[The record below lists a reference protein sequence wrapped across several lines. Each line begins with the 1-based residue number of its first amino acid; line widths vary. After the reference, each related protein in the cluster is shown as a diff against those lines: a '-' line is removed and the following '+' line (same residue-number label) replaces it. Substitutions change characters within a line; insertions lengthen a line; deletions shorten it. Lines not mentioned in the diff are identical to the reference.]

1 MRSAT
6 TKNLGNVF
14 SNMSSSKKRS
24 GSTPTAAASKKS
36 KVLAMLDLSDSD
48 DSGLDDYLT
57 DLKKPATK
65 TKGASKP
72 KPKQQQ
78 PTIGGKSNASTTNTG
93 KRGKKVVERAADAD
107 RVLQKTRELRDQLR
121 RKREGKEAAKKE
133 EAALEFDSDY
143 KDADSDDSDLKQLA
157 KKTTPAAKSTPT
169 KVSESTIPT
178 DIVEVSELSAEEV
191 LDGIEAVALRIA
203 SQVLAKQGFTLDI
216 PSRAA
221 SNQIYVQEWDRIVL
235 GGKRMTR
242 KFLNV
247 SVRATDNTPLSW
259 FQRNLVFDRDAP
271 EG

>member
-1 MRSAT
+1 MRTAT
-6 TKNLGNVF
+6 KKLVKHN
-14 SNMSSSKKRS
+14 NMSSSKKRS

-36 KVLAMLDLSDSD
+36 KVLAMLGLSDSD

-65 TKGASKP
+65 TKGTAKP
-72 KPKQQQ
+72 KNQQQ
-78 PTIGGKSNASTTNTG
+78 QRSVGGNGNSSATNTG

-121 RKREGKEAAKKE
+121 RKREGNEAASKEAAF
-133 EAALEFDSDY
+133 EFDSDY
-143 KDADSDDSDLKQLA
+143 KDEDSDNSDMKQLT
-157 KKTTPAAKSTPT
+157 KKTTPAKSAPT

-178 DIVEVSELSAEEV
+178 DIVEVSELSADEV

-247 SVRATDNTPLSW
+247 SVRPTDFYRCRGFIESVL
-259 FQRNLVFDRDAP
+259 FC
-271 EG
+271 